1 MSEESSSDVLPK
13 DGGIF
18 YGRKAVNALLS
29 RQLSRGAAAEE
40 EAGDEVHEGG
50 VRGFSIGIGMGMF
63 WNVPEERKREVEC
76 SSV

>member
-1 MSEESSSDVLPK
+1 MKKERAAEEGIAEDVE
-13 DGGIF
+13 GGEVET
-18 YGRKAVNALLS
+18 AEN
-29 RQLSRGAAAEE
+29 SRGAAAEE